1 MAAYSR
7 WFQAKLQNGCIVVL
21 DTSRIEAFR
30 EKARAV
36 DMRSG
41 RGFHLDADDFAAL
54 QTLVTGYE
62 PEMIAIGGDE

>member
-1 MAAYSR
+1 M
-7 WFQAKLQNGCIVVL
+7 

-30 EKARAV
+30 EKAQAV

-41 RGFHLDADDFAAL
+41 RGFHLDANDFAAL

-62 PEMIAIGGDE
+62 PETIAIGGDE